1 MTATCTDCGHEWDT
15 TQWLG
20 LGRTILARKAAA

>member
-1 MTATCTDCGHEWDT
+1 LPRPSHEWDT

-20 LGRTILARKAAA
+20 LGKTILARKAAA